1 MRTRQPKCRRTT
13 SPITTTT
20 SRPIRTLPER
30 AASLSSLPSQ
40 SSLLSTGTQQ
50 LEAADVDLARSIDG
64 LTVDGASSTPDVD
77 VSILEALKSKD
88 RLFVLKLGEQME
100 ALIKE
105 RQCVFLSILSRLPY
119 ASCFERIL
127 LHTPHLSKSEARNGC
142 ISVFETTPLSDRVLI
157 LSHYYSSRTKYSL
170 NTDTTY
176 QRLLVHRC
184 AGYYKLLPE
193 PEPGSKLM
201 SVVITMGK

>member
-1 MRTRQPKCRRTT
+1 MDAYAAAQV
-13 SPITTTT
+13 SSDHVADNNNNIA
-20 SRPIRTLPER
+20 PIRTLPER

-127 LHTPHLSKSEARNGC
+127 LHTPHLSRLEARNGC
-142 ISVFETTPLSDRVLI
+142 ISV
-157 LSHYYSSRTKYSL
+157 SRQLHFRT
-170 NTDTTY
+170 
-176 QRLLVHRC
+176 VF
-184 AGYYKLLPE
+184 
-193 PEPGSKLM
+193 
-201 SVVITMGK
+201 